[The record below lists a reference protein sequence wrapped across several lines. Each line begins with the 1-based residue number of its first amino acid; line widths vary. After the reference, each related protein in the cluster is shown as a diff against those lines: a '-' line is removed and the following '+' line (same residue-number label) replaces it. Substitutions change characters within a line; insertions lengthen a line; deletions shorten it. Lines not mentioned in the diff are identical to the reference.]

1 MRDRILEK
9 AGVLTQMQSIVC
21 DTDALWRRFDCD
33 RAAVQHFYDVLHIS
47 DEMRLRQYYEY
58 QVVEC
63 DDILRIL
70 VIDNPELYIHID
82 IRRRYY
88 VLKLSYETVFPALS
102 AVALRKVPNIDWDL
116 LAFWESHFFHEAFNE
131 VETIDYCAC
140 KIYSGACTEEYA
152 SALLDES
159 NANT

>member
-33 RAAVQHFYDVLHIS
+33 RAAVQHGYDVLHIS

-70 VIDNPELYIHID
+70 VID
-82 IRRRYY
+82 
-88 VLKLSYETVFPALS
+88 
-102 AVALRKVPNIDWDL
+102 KVQ
-116 LAFWESHFFHEAFNE
+116 F
-131 VETIDYCAC
+131 TRDYT
-140 KIYSGACTEEYA
+140 G
-152 SALLDES
+152 
-159 NANT
+159 